1 MLCLIGVRY
10 IPKCSDRIGA
20 SNITLNHYHR
30 ILVFYRKK
38 QNKTK
43 KKQKLFLKQDDK
55 TSTKAQPGMSAAVW
69 VSCGL
74 MLYPVHRGLQL
85 CFLPGYLITF
95 PFPNFVV
102 GMNSINWQTDFTE

>member
-1 MLCLIGVRY
+1 MRRITVTSFKFFDQRKESLIRR
-10 IPKCSDRIGA
+10 S
-20 SNITLNHYHR
+20 
-30 ILVFYRKK
+30 KK

-102 GMNSINWQTDFTE
+102 GMNIINWQTDFTE